1 MKSSSHSPRI
11 DCFLPCGTENQT
23 AGLVQELR
31 DSGWT
36 GHIYGLCPAGVGAIL
51 PETCLPLPT
60 DGIFSTQTILDMA
73 RLCEAEYCLF
83 YHKALPLELGFH
95 ALDRLLRVADDTRAD
110 LLYADHYAIQDGTR
124 QPHPLIDYQ
133 KGSLRDDFDFGPLIL
148 IRTEA
153 LKAYAGQEN
162 LPDYHFAGWYDLRLY
177 LSRHGELFHLNEL
190 LYTKTE
196 TDARKSGEKNFDYVD
211 PKNRTVQIEMEK
223 ACTEHLKQ
231 IGAYLASDEFDEV
244 DFRTEDFPCE
254 ATVVIPVRNRV
265 RTIEDAIRSV
275 LSQET
280 DFDFNLIVADNHST
294 DGTTEA
300 IARYAARDPRVVH
313 LIPERSDLGIGGC
326 WNLAVHHPRCGRFVV
341 QLDSDD
347 LYSSPQTLQRII
359 QTFYHEK
366 AAMVIGSY
374 RMTDFS
380 LQTLPPGLIDHKEWT
395 PENGRNNALRINGLG
410 APRAFFTPILRKLQI
425 PNTSYGEDYALGL
438 CFSRYYRIG
447 RIYEELYLCRR
458 WEGNSDAALSI
469 EKVNA
474 HNLYKDR
481 LRTIEIEARR
491 RLNRLWA
498 HPLTPEEMQAFFRKQ
513 LEDWDEARQRYQGT
527 GHRRP
532 YADRPVQSG
541 THDLDRSQ
549 HLRRSLGRT
558 PVFSLRPEPAGG
570 TTCPTHRRTLSTV
583 GEPLSHLTGTLYH
596 PGTET
601 YSAKHPAS
609 LQDLAQHGLEHT
621 GSRLFL

>member
-36 GHIYGLCPAGVGAIL
+36 GRIYGLCPAGVGAIL

-133 KGSLRDDFDFGPLIL
+133 KGSLRDDFDFGPLVL

-231 IGAYLASDEFDEV
+231 IGAYLAPDEFDEV

-265 RTIEDAIRSV
+265 RTIA
-275 LSQET
+275 
-280 DFDFNLIVADNHST
+280 
-294 DGTTEA
+294 
-300 IARYAARDPRVVH
+300 
-313 LIPERSDLGIGGC
+313 
-326 WNLAVHHPRCGRFVV
+326 
-341 QLDSDD
+341 
-347 LYSSPQTLQRII
+347 
-359 QTFYHEK
+359 
-366 AAMVIGSY
+366 
-374 RMTDFS
+374 
-380 LQTLPPGLIDHKEWT
+380 
-395 PENGRNNALRINGLG
+395 
-410 APRAFFTPILRKLQI
+410 
-425 PNTSYGEDYALGL
+425 
-438 CFSRYYRIG
+438 
-447 RIYEELYLCRR
+447 
-458 WEGNSDAALSI
+458 
-469 EKVNA
+469 
-474 HNLYKDR
+474 
-481 LRTIEIEARR
+481 
-491 RLNRLWA
+491 
-498 HPLTPEEMQAFFRKQ
+498 
-513 LEDWDEARQRYQGT
+513 
-527 GHRRP
+527 
-532 YADRPVQSG
+532 
-541 THDLDRSQ
+541 
-549 HLRRSLGRT
+549 
-558 PVFSLRPEPAGG
+558 
-570 TTCPTHRRTLSTV
+570 
-583 GEPLSHLTGTLYH
+583 
-596 PGTET
+596 
-601 YSAKHPAS
+601 
-609 LQDLAQHGLEHT
+609 
-621 GSRLFL
+621 